1 MYLFN
6 IGPEV
11 VNPTSDGAGNVPQPH
26 LFLSLHAFLHLLLF
40 VMVTC
45 TCAHK
50 LQTEMSLNSK
60 SKQNFS
66 LLYNELSLA
75 LLHVAECTEVSPML
89 EVREQSARLILS
101 ETFLLSEIF
110 SPSWQQ
116 PSSSAFPGQSQ
127 QPSTAS
133 PPAGSPTGI
142 WACRPPAAWVNG

>member
-50 LQTEMSLNSK
+50 LQTEMSLNSN

-75 LLHVAECTEVSPML
+75 LLHVAECT